1 MIWNTENQN
10 GNKCYTSTVGPFI
23 FTISESEGC
32 FILSIEIIIND
43 RPHDYRKD
51 ICESLGKAKGAAEWH
66 LWELR
71 DDAKS
76 FLTTADAALRGGGSS
91 SDLPPTGGIPSI

>member
-10 GNKCYTSTVGPFI
+10 GIKRYISAVGSFI
-23 FTISESEGC
+23 FTIIENEGC
-32 FILSIEIIIND
+32 FILSIEIIIGD
-43 RPHDYRKD
+43 KPHDYRKD
-51 ICESLGKAKGAAEWH
+51 ICETFEKARAAAEWH

-76 FLTTADAALRGGGSS
+76 FLTMADEALRR
-91 SDLPPTGGIPSI
+91 DKVL